1 METFLTVM
9 MTLAVVALIGAVA
22 ALIKLWNKVEELETE
37 KLDRVDDHIR
47 LERELHNMGEDMMQR
62 IDGWVAS
69 TDRRFD
75 KLINDF
81 SKVNKT
87 IK

>member
-9 MTLAVVALIGAVA
+9 ITLAVVALIGAVA
-22 ALIKLWNKVEELETE
+22 CIIKLWNKVEELETE
-37 KLDRVDDHIR
+37 KLDRLDDHIR
-47 LERELHNMGEDMMQR
+47 LENELQNMGEDIMQR

-75 KLINDF
+75 KLLSDF
-81 SKVNKT
+81 SKLNK
-87 IK
+87 

>member
-1 METFLTVM
+1 ME
-9 MTLAVVALIGAVA
+9 
-22 ALIKLWNKVEELETE
+22 
-37 KLDRVDDHIR
+37 RQ
-47 LERELHNMGEDMMQR
+47 GEDMLQR

-81 SKVNKT
+81 SKLNKKT
-87 IK
+87 K

>member
-22 ALIKLWNKVEELETE
+22 GIVKLWNKVEELETE
-37 KLDRVDDHIR
+37 KLDRVDEFMR
-47 LERELHNMGEDMMQR
+47 LEKDMQNMGEDVMHR
-62 IDGWVAS
+62 IDGWGAS

-75 KLINDF
+75 KLINDI
-81 SKVNKT
+81 SKLNK
-87 IK
+87 

>member
-9 MTLAVVALIGAVA
+9 MTLAVVALIGAVVG
-22 ALIKLWNKVEELETE
+22 IVKLWNKVEELETE
-37 KLDRVDDHIR
+37 KLDRVDEFMK
-47 LERELHNMGEDMMQR
+47 LENDMHNMGEDMMQR

-81 SKVNKT
+81 SKLNKT

>member
-9 MTLAVVALIGAVA
+9 MTLGVVALIGAVA
-22 ALIKLWNKVEELETE
+22 GIVKLWNRVEELETE
-37 KLDRVDDHIR
+37 KLERVDEMMR
-47 LERELHNMGEDMMQR
+47 LENSMERQGEDMLQR

-81 SKVNKT
+81 SKLNKKT
-87 IK
+87 K

>member
-47 LERELHNMGEDMMQR
+47 LERELHSMGEDMMQR

>member
-22 ALIKLWNKVEELETE
+22 GIIKLWNKVEELETE

-47 LERELHNMGEDMMQR
+47 LENDVQRMGEDMMQR

-75 KLINDF
+75 KLLNDI
-81 SKVNKT
+81 SKLNK
-87 IK
+87 